1 MQLRF
6 APLLSRALV
15 TQPIPERLEYDQR
28 EPDLLR
34 LPHPALSFDPRRVE
48 EVMHQARQ
56 IKDHRHPMV
65 RMARIEFGAEH
76 LTCDPPMRGEG
87 VEPSLDHPGKSLI
100 GSKALQLISRRIE
113 HGQTGALEPG
123 IGDRVDVP
131 EPLPYLGKRH
141 TCALGDPR

>member
-1 MQLRF
+1 MQPRL

-15 TQPIPERLEYDQR
+15 AQPIAERLEYDQR

-87 VEPSLDHPGKSLI
+87 VEPSRSRAGTCSVGRAGYTTAGRLARETCSPPFSAKRRASAAWPSL
-100 GSKALQLISRRIE
+100 GRLS
-113 HGQTGALEPG
+113 
-123 IGDRVDVP
+123 
-131 EPLPYLGKRH
+131 
-141 TCALGDPR
+141 